1 MPDLREL
8 DRAFHF
14 VMETL
19 LRTGSAPRDV
29 EIAAA
34 LGSPPVEGQ
43 RLVRELMD
51 TKVMP
56 MWVHPGTTS
65 IASFAPFGCAP
76 TRYRITVDGHQR
88 WFGQ

>member
-8 DRAFHF
+8 DRVFHF
-14 VMETL
+14 VMQTL
-19 LRTGSAPRDV
+19 VRTGSAPPDA

-34 LGSPPVEGQ
+34 VGAPSAEGQ

-56 MWVHPGTTS
+56 MWVHPGTTA
-65 IASFAPFGCAP
+65 IASFAPFSCAP
-76 TRYRITVDGHQR
+76 NRYRLTVEGHQK